1 MAVSETKTWLSLDEW
16 AKVIGINPLHF
27 NGLSSTNFNNTVC
40 GDVWFQYA
48 WQNSDRIGREEVAQ
62 AIHEAEAVISK
73 EVGYNLIPDWT
84 IEERLDYRRPIVTGV
99 FNLSG
104 TNPRGL
110 LKSVELRKGHVIS
123 GGVRAKTAIELGSAV
138 VRTDQN
144 GDGYSELCTVTVI
157 TTVTDANEI
166 HAYYVGKS
174 GADRWEIRP
183 IDVSIS
189 VGVATITF
197 NSWQIVVNT
206 ALDTLDAVA
215 IDGDAVGSYETTIDV
230 YRVYNDPATQVQFM
244 WENAPGLTCC
254 STCAACTL
262 GTQAGCFHLRNP
274 RLGIA
279 VPAPA
284 SWDSTNEEFNI
295 SEWTACREPDQ
306 VRFWYYSGYQ
316 DKSIDRYNVVMS
328 NYWKYAVSFYAASL
342 LDRSVCGCSNVN
354 QFIERWRF
362 DMMTSTYG
370 NGVGVSINLTT
381 EQLANRLGT
390 TRGALYAWKRINQE
404 GVRIIKG

>member
-1 MAVSETKTWLSLDEW
+1 MAVSETKTWLSLSDW
-16 AKVIGINPLHF
+16 ASIIGVNPLHF
-27 NGLSSTNFNNTVC
+27 AGLSSTKFNNNVC

-48 WQNSDRIGREEVAQ
+48 WQHSDRVGREEVAQ
-62 AIHEAEAVISK
+62 AIQEAEQEISR
-73 EVGYNLIPDWT
+73 EVGYNLMPDWT
-84 IEERLDYRRPIVTGV
+84 IEERLNYKRPIVPGV
-99 FNLSG
+99 YNLSG
-104 TNPRGL
+104 TNPRGM

-138 VRTDQN
+138 VRTDPN
-144 GDGYSELCTVTVI
+144 GDGYSELCTVSVA

-166 HAYYVGKS
+166 HAYYAGKS

-197 NSWQIVVNT
+197 KSWQVVENS
-206 ALDTLDAVA
+206 ALDTFDAEPL
-215 IDGDAVGSYETTIDV
+215 DGDIAGSYETTIDV

-254 STCAACTL
+254 STCDACTL
-262 GTQAGCFHLRNP
+262 GTQAGCFHLRDP
-274 RLGIA
+274 RLGFA

-284 SWDSTNEEFNI
+284 SWNSTNEDFDT
-295 SEWTACREPDQ
+295 SEWTTCREPDQ

-316 DKSIDRYNVVMS
+316 DKQLDRYNVTMS
-328 NYWKYAVSFYAASL
+328 PYWKYAVAFFAASK
-342 LDRSVCGCSNVN
+342 LDRAVCGCSNVAN
-354 QFIERWRF
+354 FIDKWRF
-362 DMMTSTYG
+362 DVMTSTYG
-370 NGVGVSINLTT
+370 NGVGVSVNITP
-381 EQLANRLGT
+381 EQLTNRLGT

-404 GVRIIKG
+404 GMRIIKG